1 MVTSLILSSVV
12 AMAVAPQDARPV
24 LDSVRIHQ
32 QQRWETV
39 RNYTV
44 VQTVQG
50 RQAPLYHERVLVDG
64 ETAFRIVPQAE
75 WERSRTGE
83 TQEQTV
89 QKAELMADGLDSI
102 GDAHV
107 REVGGP
113 MGAHIKSMTND
124 MSFFLRQTRN
134 FDEDETRADPA
145 EARTMAAAFARRARV
160 VEQASVGG
168 RSAIVIRADDLSDV
182 RLEQPEGESEF
193 ALSTVTMWIDAQH
206 YVPLRLRMEGRMSS
220 GGGPVVIELL
230 EQDYR
235 AFGPLYEPTRRIMRL
250 QGMMEASATDPGK
263 RKEMEKNRQAAEKAR
278 ADLAKMDAQI
288 AAMPS
293 AQRKMIEGQVAKA
306 RKQLEMMTS
315 GDAIEI
321 ETELEVIGINEGPP
335 LNWKPGS

>member
-1 MVTSLILSSVV
+1 MVTSLVLSSLV
-12 AMAVAPQDARPV
+12 AIVAAPQDARPV
-24 LDSVRIHQ
+24 FDSIGTHQ

-44 VQTVQG
+44 VQRIQG
-50 RQAPLYHERVLVDG
+50 QQVPLYHERVVLDG
-64 ETAFRIVPQAE
+64 ESAFRIVPQAE

-89 QKAELMADGLDSI
+89 QKAELMAEGLDSI

-124 MSFFLRQTRN
+124 MSFFLRQVKKY
-134 FDEDETRADPA
+134 DEDETRADPA

-160 VEQASVGG
+160 VERVPLGG
-168 RSAIVIRADDLSDV
+168 RTAIVIRADDLSDV
-182 RLEQPEGESEF
+182 RLEQPEGDAEF
-193 ALSTVTMWIDAQH
+193 KLSTVTMWIDAQH
-206 YVPLRLRMEGRMSS
+206 YVPLRLRMEGRMAS

-235 AFGPLYEPTRRIMRL
+235 KFGPLYEPTRRIMRL
-250 QGMMEASATDPGK
+250 QGMMEAAATDPRK

-288 AAMPS
+288 AAMPP
-293 AQRKMIEGQVAKA
+293 AQRKMIEGRVEKA

-315 GDAIEI
+315 GDAIEV
-321 ETELEVIGINEGPP
+321 EVELEVIGINEGPP
-335 LNWKPGS
+335 LNWKPTS